1 MLWFFLAF
9 SSALLSASA
18 AISQKK
24 VLFQMP
30 ALEFSFTLAII
41 NMLFTLPILF
51 GIDFSTVSSIG
62 LLVLYGKT
70 ILGALAFWCVMLAIK
85 NLEISGALPLLS
97 LTPGLVALFAFLLIG
112 ESLTEYEI
120 LGMVLLLCGTYV
132 IDSRKHKNILEP
144 FKVFFN
150 SKNHRYILFALILF
164 ATSSIL
170 DKVILVEYNLSPYK
184 FISFQHIF
192 LAINFSILILI
203 FGKSPKVIFKNI
215 DTNLW
220 KWLVLISIITIGYR
234 YTQIEAV
241 KIAPVALVLTVKRF
255 SVLFAAIIG
264 GRIFNEHHLLRK
276 SIATAIIILG
286 AVLILQK

>member
-9 SSALLSASA
+9 SSALLSAAA

-30 ALEFSFTLAII
+30 ALEFAFTLAIV
-41 NMLFTLPILF
+41 NMLLTLPILF

-97 LTPGLVALFAFLLIG
+97 LTPGLVALFAFFLIG

-120 LGMVLLLCGTYV
+120 LGMTLLLCGTYV

-144 FKVFFN
+144 FKVFFK

-164 ATSSIL
+164 TTSSIL

-184 FISFQHIF
+184 FICFQHIF
-192 LAINFSILILI
+192 LAINFSIIVLI
-203 FGKSPKVIFKNI
+203 FGRSPKNIFKSI
-215 DTNLW
+215 DVNLW

-276 SIATAIIILG
+276 SIATTIIILG
-286 AVLILQK
+286 AVLMLQK